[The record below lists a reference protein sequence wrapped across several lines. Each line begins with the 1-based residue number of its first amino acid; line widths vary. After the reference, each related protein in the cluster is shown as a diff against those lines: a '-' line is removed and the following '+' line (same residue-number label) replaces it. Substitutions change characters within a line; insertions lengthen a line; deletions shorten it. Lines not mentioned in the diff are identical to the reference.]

1 MADVAS
7 ITRVF
12 TLKDEI
18 AKGGFGPVPNDTI
31 PGYEIK
37 PLAPRGVAGHR
48 IQLCNLAVGFD
59 HYAHAHPD
67 AHSVMIFLEGEG
79 EFVMGGGKTIHVKPG
94 DVAVSVQGQLH
105 GARNTGSTT
114 LRYFTIEGPIPRDG
128 TSRGQLPPEQAL
140 PDDIPGVERVQSL
153 QALIDDWDKGL
164 ISGEGIPGYGF
175 KRVAPAKH
183 FHHRINIVSVEP
195 NSGKFTHA
203 HEDADT
209 IFLVLEGE
217 GEYLPD
223 NEHGIPIKPGDVAIA
238 VAGQLHGSRNTGSGP
253 LRYLCIEGPLTEAE
267 MKSSVEREEK
277 VGL

>member
-1 MADVAS
+1 MVDMANM
-7 ITRVF
+7 TRVM

-37 PLAPRGVAGHR
+37 SLVPRGLAVHGINLAGLAPGHH
-48 IQLCNLAVGFD
+48 

-67 AHSVMIFLEGEG
+67 AHSVILFLDGEG
-79 EFVMGGGKTIHVKPG
+79 EFLLDETRSVPVRPG
-94 DVAVSVQGQLH
+94 DMAVSVVRQLH
-105 GARNTGSTT
+105 GVKNTGTIP

-128 TSRGQLPPEQAL
+128 SSQGQLPKDQA
-140 PDDIPGVERVQSL
+140 IPAEIEGVVRVQSL
-153 QALIDDWDKGL
+153 QALIDDWDNGVF
-164 ISGEGIPGYGF
+164 SGEGIPGYSF

-195 NSGKFTHA
+195 HSGKFTHA

-209 IFLVLEGE
+209 IFVVLEGE

-223 NEHGIPIKPGDVAIA
+223 NEHSIPMKPGDVAIA

-253 LRYLCIEGPLTEAE
+253 FRYLCIEGPLTEKE
-267 MKSSVEREEK
+267 MKSSVEREESAAR
-277 VGL
+277 